1 LRWRFEFYAFGQDF
15 AMSRIWRKSILGGT
29 LIAVAVVALAVGT
42 LFVLATVKIT
52 DDRATTRARTQLLEL
67 MASAEQTAAVA
78 CFAKDATLAKE
89 TARGLTLSGDVL
101 DAAII
106 ADGKELAHVFRKGV
120 PTGKAPTVGQL
131 AIPLYSPFIP
141 SEKIGELRLNPNLE
155 SIRATVFDEIR
166 YVALLLILL
175 AAAMVSAV
183 VAVVTLLVV
192 RPVKTMSDR
201 LHVMDA
207 SAGERLPV
215 PRGHEQS
222 ELGRL
227 AEDINGLTGKLVD
240 ALGQEHE
247 LRLQREVDER
257 KYRAIFDNVEAGI
270 FLVNG
275 NALLRSFNPAFGRL
289 MRFALAERYRESA
302 SYRLSDLP
310 WQDGERLIA
319 LVSACLSDNAVK
331 SDDLE
336 LEIPGDERRWF
347 NLVLRPVGEGL
358 AQGMASDV
366 TERRLAE
373 LKARQQLVTDELT
386 SVANRAGLEAAL
398 RGRIEANSSAEHTEF
413 ALLLVD
419 LDGFKRVNDA
429 LGLPVGD
436 EILRNTARRLQSCL
450 YKEDVV
456 ARMGGDEF
464 AVIARAG
471 SGEDGVARVAERIV
485 SVLNFSFLVADA
497 PAQLGAS
504 VGVALFPGDGRDVP
518 TLLRNAE
525 LALDRARANG
535 GHRCQFF
542 DTSMAQA
549 VETLRRLDADMHL
562 AIRRQEFQL
571 YLQPIVNLT
580 DRRLVGAEALLR
592 WRHKERGMVQPDAF
606 IPVAEET
613 GYIREIGLWVL
624 EEACRQL
631 AQWQAEGQKYY
642 LSINISGR
650 QVPDGLTP
658 AMLLDATRRHG
669 ILPGKL
675 VLEITEGV
683 LMGDMSKAQAWLSEV
698 HDKGFRIYLDDFGT
712 GYSSLSYLKRF
723 PVDTVKVDQSFV
735 RDMSEDSSDRKL
747 VEAVVA
753 MAHSLGMQ
761 VVAEGVENATQ
772 ARLLRDMGC
781 CHAQGYYF
789 SRAVPPQDFAA
800 AGEAIAARFA
810 SGEGA

>member
-1 LRWRFEFYAFGQDF
+1 
-15 AMSRIWRKSILGGT
+15 MTRIWKRSILGGT
-29 LIAVAVVALAVGT
+29 FFAVAMVALVVGS
-42 LFVLATVKIT
+42 LFVMVTLKIT
-52 DDRATTRARTQLLEL
+52 DERATNRANTRLMEL
-67 MASAEQTAAVA
+67 MASAEQTAAIA
-78 CFAKDATLAKE
+78 CFANDVTLATE
-89 TARGLTLSGDVL
+89 TARGLTLSSDVL
-101 DAAII
+101 DVAVIS
-106 ADGKELAHVFRKGV
+106 GGRELARVFRKGARQPPGNV
-120 PTGKAPTVGQL
+120 PLPGRLVA
-131 AIPLYSPFIP
+131 PLYSPFNP
-141 SEKIGELRLNPNLE
+141 SEKIGELRLDPNLE
-155 SIRATVFDEIR
+155 SIRATVFEEIR
-166 YVALLLILL
+166 YVALLLVLL

-183 VAVVTLLVV
+183 AAVLGVLVV
-192 RPVKTMSDR
+192 RPVKTMSDQ

-207 SAGERLPV
+207 GAGERLPV
-215 PRGHEQS
+215 PRGHEES

-227 AEDINGLTGKLVD
+227 AGDINGLTGKLV
-240 ALGQEHE
+240 AAAMKEHE
-247 LRLQREVDER
+247 LRLQRELDER

-270 FLVNG
+270 FLVDG
-275 NALLRSFNPAFGRL
+275 EFRLKSFNPAFGRL
-289 MRFALAERYRESA
+289 MRLALAERYREIA
-302 SYRLSDLP
+302 GFRLSELP
-310 WQDGERLIA
+310 WLDGEGLAA
-319 LVSACLSDNAVK
+319 LVNGCLADNAAR

-336 LEIPGDERRWF
+336 LDLAEGGRRWF

-373 LKARQQLVTDELT
+373 QKARQQLVTDDLT
-386 SVANRAGLEAAL
+386 SVANRAGLEAVL
-398 RGRIEANSSAEHTEF
+398 RARIEAHASAEHTEF

-450 YKEDVV
+450 YEEDVV

-471 SGEDGVARVAERIV
+471 TGEEGVARVAERIV

-542 DTSMAQA
+542 DSSMAQA
-549 VETLRRLDADMHL
+549 AQALRRLDTDMHL
-562 AIRRQEFQL
+562 AVRRHEFRL
-571 YLQPIVNLT
+571 FLQPIVNLLE
-580 DRRLVGAEALLR
+580 RRLVGAEALLR
-592 WRHKERGMVQPDAF
+592 WQHKERGMVPPDAF

-613 GYIREIGLWVL
+613 GFIREIGLWVL
-624 EEACRQL
+624 EAACQQL
-631 AQWQAEGQKYY
+631 ALWQGEGQEYY

-669 ILPGKL
+669 IVPERL

-683 LMGDMSKAQAWLSEV
+683 LINDMVKAQSWLAEV
-698 HDKGFRIYLDDFGT
+698 HEKGFRIYLDDFGT

-735 RDMSEDSSDRKL
+735 RDMSDDSSDRKL

-753 MAHSLGMQ
+753 MAHSLDMQ

-789 SRAVPPQDFAA
+789 SRPVPAQDFAA
-800 AGEAIAARFA
+800 VAEEITRRFA
-810 SGEGA
+810 LEQ

>member
-1 LRWRFEFYAFGQDF
+1 
-15 AMSRIWRKSILGGT
+15 MSHIWKKNILGGT
-29 LIAVAVVALAVGT
+29 FFAVAMVALLVGS
-42 LFVLATVKIT
+42 LFVLATLKIT
-52 DDRATTRARTQLLEL
+52 DDRATARANTRLLEL

-89 TARGLTLSGDVL
+89 TARSLTLSGDVL
-101 DAAII
+101 DVTII

-120 PTGKAPTVGQL
+120 SAGKAPSAGQL
-131 AIPLYSPFIP
+131 VIPLYSPFVP
-141 SEKIGELRLNPNLE
+141 SEKVGELRLNPNLE
-155 SIRATVFDEIR
+155 SIRATVFEEIR
-166 YVALLLILL
+166 FVVLLLVLL

-183 VAVVTLLVV
+183 AAVVTVLVV
-192 RPVKTMSDR
+192 RPVKNMSDR

-207 SAGERLPV
+207 GGGERLPV

-227 AEDINGLTGKLVD
+227 AGDINGLTGKLVD
-240 ALGQEHE
+240 ALSQEHE

-270 FLVNG
+270 FLVDG
-275 NALLRSFNPAFGRL
+275 DALLKSFNPAFGRL
-289 MRFALAERYRESA
+289 MRVALAERYRDTV

-310 WQDGERLIA
+310 WQDRERLA
-319 LVSACLSDNAVK
+319 DLVSACLADNAAK

-336 LEIPGDERRWF
+336 MELPDGELRWL
-347 NLVLRPVGEGL
+347 NLQLRPVGESL

-386 SVANRAGLEAAL
+386 AVANRAGLEAAL
-398 RGRIEANSSAEHTEF
+398 RVRIEANPAAEKTEF

-450 YKEDVV
+450 YEEDVV
-456 ARMGGDEF
+456 ARLGGDEF

-471 SGEDGVARVAERIV
+471 SGEEGVARVAERIV

-518 TLLRNAE
+518 SLLRNAE

-542 DTSMAQA
+542 DSSMAQA
-549 VETLRRLDADMHL
+549 AETLRRLDADMHL

-571 YLQPIVNLT
+571 FLQPIVNLT
-580 DRRLVGAEALLR
+580 ERRLVGAEALLR
-592 WRHKERGMVQPDAF
+592 WRHKDRGMVPPDAF

-613 GYIREIGLWVL
+613 GFIREIGLWVL

-631 AQWQAEGQKYY
+631 ARWQAEGLDYY
-642 LSINISGR
+642 LSINVSGR
-650 QVPDGLTP
+650 QLPEGLTP
-658 AMLLDATRRHG
+658 AMLLETTRRHG
-669 ILPGKL
+669 ILPEKL
-675 VLEITEGV
+675 ALEITEGV

-698 HDKGFRIYLDDFGT
+698 HEKGFRIYLDDFGT

-753 MAHSLGMQ
+753 MAHSLDMQ

-772 ARLLRDMGC
+772 ARLLRNMGC

-789 SRAVPPQDFAA
+789 SRPVPTEEFAA
-800 AGEAIAARFA
+800 TAETLAARFDA
-810 SGEGA
+810 GEGL

>member
-1 LRWRFEFYAFGQDF
+1 
-15 AMSRIWRKSILGGT
+15 MSHIWKRNILGGT
-29 LIAVAVVALAVGT
+29 FFAVAMVALLVGS
-42 LFVLATVKIT
+42 LFVLATMKIT
-52 DDRATTRARTQLLEL
+52 DNRASARANTQLLEL
-67 MASAEQTAAVA
+67 MASAEQTAAIA

-101 DAAII
+101 DVAII

-120 PTGKAPTVGQL
+120 PVDKAPAGQL
-131 AIPLYSPFIP
+131 VIPLYSPFSP
-141 SEKIGELRLNPNLE
+141 TEKIGELRLDPNLE
-155 SIRATVFDEIR
+155 SIRATVFEEIR

-183 VAVVTLLVV
+183 AAVVTMLVV
-192 RPVKTMSDR
+192 RPVKNMSDR

-207 SAGERLPV
+207 GGGERLPV

-227 AEDINGLTGKLVD
+227 AGDINGLTGKLVD
-240 ALGQEHE
+240 ALSQEHE

-270 FLVNG
+270 FLVDG
-275 NALLRSFNPAFGRL
+275 EAHLKSFNPAFGRL
-289 MRFALAERYRESA
+289 MRLALGEGYRESVT
-302 SYRLSDLP
+302 YRLSDLP
-310 WQDGERLIA
+310 WQDGERLSDLIR
-319 LVSACLSDNAVK
+319 ACLADNAAR

-336 LEIPGDERRWF
+336 LELRDGEQRWF
-347 NLVLRPVGEGL
+347 NLLLRPVGERL
-358 AQGMASDV
+358 AQGMANDV
-366 TERRLAE
+366 TERRLLE

-398 RGRIEANSSAEHTEF
+398 RTRIEAHPAAEKTEF

-450 YKEDVV
+450 YEEDVV

-471 SGEDGVARVAERIV
+471 AGEEGVARVAERIV
-485 SVLNFSFLVADA
+485 SVLNFSFLVVDA
-497 PAQLGAS
+497 PVQLGAS

-518 TLLRNAE
+518 ALLRNAE

-542 DTSMAQA
+542 DSSMAQA

-571 YLQPIVNLT
+571 FLQPIVNLT
-580 DRRLVGAEALLR
+580 ERRLVGAEALLR
-592 WRHKERGMVQPDAF
+592 WRHKERGMVPPDAF

-613 GYIREIGLWVL
+613 GFIREIGLWVL

-631 AQWQAEGQKYY
+631 ARWQAEGQELY
-642 LSINISGR
+642 LSINVSGR

-658 AMLLDATRRHG
+658 AMVLEATRRHG
-669 ILPGKL
+669 ILPEKL

-683 LMGDMSKAQAWLSEV
+683 LMGDMSKAQAWLTEV
-698 HDKGFRIYLDDFGT
+698 HEKGFRIYLDDFGT

-747 VEAVVA
+747 VEAVVS
-753 MAHSLGMQ
+753 MAHSLDMQ

-772 ARLLRDMGC
+772 ARLLRAMGC

-789 SRAVPPQDFAA
+789 ARPVPAEDFAA
-800 AGEAIAARFA
+800 AAEAIAARFA
-810 SGEGA
+810 SGEGL